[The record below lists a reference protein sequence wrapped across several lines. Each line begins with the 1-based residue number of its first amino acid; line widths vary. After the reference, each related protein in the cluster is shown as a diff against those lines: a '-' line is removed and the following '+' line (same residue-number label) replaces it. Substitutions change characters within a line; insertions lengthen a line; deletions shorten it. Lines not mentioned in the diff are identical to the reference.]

1 MAGVKDIDKK
11 AREAYWLETTRFT
24 WLIVILWFVS
34 WVGPLVLH
42 YQLNRIVIFGFPL
55 SYWFAAQG
63 SLVIFVVLIVYYAV
77 RMNAIDRKYGVEEVG
92 DHV

>member
-42 YQLNRIVIFGFPL
+42 SWLNKIVLFGFRPQYRGQSLATFPL
-55 SYWFAAQG
+55 LF
-63 SLVIFVVLIVYYAV
+63 
-77 RMNAIDRKYGVEEVG
+77 NAIGN
-92 DHV
+92 